1 MVNRSKLAFVATF
14 LLLLLVP
21 ALGYGQPPD
30 DRMWGR
36 HDGPGYLPFTASFE
50 GAAHW
55 GFPGDSPSD
64 CEVATTLTEAQGQ
77 ASYMGRATLS
87 SSHCP
92 AMTGYTADGRLTIKA
107 ANGDLLFGRYDYD
120 PSDSSLVFPIEW
132 VGGTGRFARASGT
145 ALMKAGIEPKFTPG
159 CVVDSANPVPCFD
172 YSVPW
177 PWWATLKGFISDP
190 EERGWQHGAGGDTAF
205 HSDVVWTKVEGSR
218 TALCTRPAPAGIVY
232 LMRNTITG
240 TTTTSPL
247 GAAEFLGHT
256 CVYGTGTT
264 PAGWFM
270 DVQWTAPNGEVL
282 LATSD
287 FQYWTGTPGQ
297 SIAVDN
303 VTFVNGGT
311 GRFKYAHGEATSRV
325 DAKGRTA
332 TYEGALEYGKKPDH
346 CNKER

>member
-1 MVNRSKLAFVATF
+1 MSNRLKLAIVAAFTF
-14 LLLLLVP
+14 LLVVP
-21 ALGYGQPPD
+21 ATGYGQHPD
-30 DRMWGR
+30 DQSWGR
-36 HDGPGYLPFTASFE
+36 HGGPDYLPFTASFE

-64 CEVATTLTEAQGQ
+64 CEVATTFTEAAGQ
-77 ASYMGRATLS
+77 AMYMGRAVLS

-92 AMTGYTADGRLTIKA
+92 AMPGYTADGRLTIKA
-107 ANGDLLFGRYDYD
+107 ADGDLLFGRYDYD
-120 PSDSSLVFPIEW
+120 PADTSLVFAIEW

-145 ALMKAGIEPKFTPG
+145 AIMKAGIEQKFIPG
-159 CVVDSANPVPCFD
+159 CVVDPKNPFPCFD
-172 YSVPW
+172 FSVPW
-177 PWWATLKGFISDP
+177 PWWATMRGFISDT
-190 EERGWQHGAGGDTAF
+190 EERGRQNDRWGETPF

-218 TALCTRPAPAGIVY
+218 TALCTRPAPAGTVY

-240 TTTTSPL
+240 TAATSPL

-256 CVYGTGTT
+256 CVYGTPGTA

-270 DVQWTAPNGEVL
+270 DIQWTAANGDVL

-303 VTFVNGGT
+303 VTFVDGGT
-311 GRFKYAHGEATSRV
+311 GRFKYAHGEAISRV
-325 DAKGRTA
+325 DARAPARRDSRARRPTA
-332 TYEGALEYGKKPDH
+332 P
-346 CNKER
+346 